1 MTAHASPAPLRV
13 AIVIAGLLA
22 VVQGPASLRAE
33 QPTFAAR
40 VESVRVDVEV
50 TRNGRPVEGL
60 TAADFQIAD
69 NDARQTVE
77 LVSPGSVPLS
87 VVLALDMSDSL
98 LPQQHAALQAACAR
112 IAGLLQPDDRVALLT
127 FTHQVRLR
135 LPFGNAFPRLVS
147 SLPRPDDSRETSL
160 VDAVHAAT
168 LLTMG
173 ESGRPLV
180 IVFSDG
186 LDTASFLTADQ
197 AVNTALRA
205 GASVYLVTTTSA
217 DGTLDTLPEETGGE
231 VIREPDVDRVAARF
245 ATILENFRNRYLLS
259 FTPSGPRTPGWHRL
273 DVKVRG
279 GGTVRARK
287 GYWLP
292 ETRWPEHE
300 RQ

>member
-1 MTAHASPAPLRV
+1 MTAQAWRRPLR
-13 AIVIAGLLA
+13 AGIVIAGFLA
-22 VVQGPASLRAE
+22 LVQSPASVRAQ

-60 TAADFQIAD
+60 TAADFEISD
-69 NDARQTVE
+69 NGVRQAVE

-112 IAGLLQPDDRVALLT
+112 IAALMQPGDRVALLT
-127 FTHQVRLR
+127 FTHRVRLR
-135 LPFGNAFPRLVS
+135 MPFGTPFPALAS
-147 SLPRPDDSRETSL
+147 SLLQPDDSSETSL

-186 LDTASFLTADQ
+186 LDTASFLTADV
-197 AVNTALRA
+197 AINTALRS
-205 GASVYLVTTTSA
+205 GASVYLVTITRPA
-217 DGTLDTLPEETGGE
+217 DALDTLPEETGGD
-231 VIREPDVDRVAARF
+231 VIREPDVDRLAARF
-245 ATILENFRNRYLLS
+245 ATILESFRSRYLLS

-273 DVKVRG
+273 SVKVRG
-279 GGTVRARK
+279 GGKVRARK
-287 GYWLP
+287 GYWVP
-292 ETRWPEHE
+292 ETR
-300 RQ
+300 